1 MKQNIKSLIRRNTQY
16 KETEHNQVYFE
27 IAGALFEAIG
37 RLEEESRGDP
47 STIKG
52 FLQHNRKVIR
62 QYEREFGYRSY
73 SLAKSKPDFDTI
85 CALHQTLK
93 VVKPDVCIPILRGA
107 GELGAT
113 AEFFGYNVLPI
124 EYHSGHITK
133 DRSNN
138 TSNLEKLSGDEK
150 ILLLE
155 DEINGEDQNRRRTY
169 ELVIDNIRKRF
180 KGKGPQI
187 EIFLGS
193 IGIPPIVC
201 GTGHRFLR
209 GEHKNK
215 SISELKKLLEPI
227 FRIHQD
233 GIFFYHDM
241 YSATVDSEPWRI
253 RLIKELAKSKN
264 PYRLIGSF
272 ERDMKRETQISNK

>member
-1 MKQNIKSLIRRNTQY
+1 MKQNIKSLIRRNTQN
-16 KETEHNQVYFE
+16 KETEYNHIYFE
-27 IAGALFEAIG
+27 IAGALFKARK
-37 RLEEESRGDP
+37 RLEEESSENP
-47 STIKG
+47 LIIKS
-52 FLQHNRKVIR
+52 FLQHTRKVIR
-62 QYEREFGYRSY
+62 QYEREFEYESA
-73 SLAKSKPDFDTI
+73 SLKKSKPDFDTI

-107 GELGAT
+107 DELGAT
-113 AEFFGYNVLPI
+113 ADFFGYKVLPI
-124 EYHSGHITK
+124 EYHSGHITD
-133 DRSNN
+133 DRDNN
-138 TSNLEKLSGDEK
+138 TSNLEELSGDEK

-155 DEINGEDQNRRRTY
+155 EEINGRDQNRKRTY
-169 ELVIDNIRKRF
+169 ELVIENIKKGF
-180 KGKGPQI
+180 KGRNLQI

-209 GEHKNK
+209 EEYKNK

-264 PYRLIGSF
+264 PYRLIESF
-272 ERDMKRETQISNK
+272 ERDMKRETPISDN

>member
-1 MKQNIKSLIRRNTQY
+1 MKQNIKSLIRRNTQN
-16 KETEHNQVYFE
+16 KETEYNHIYFE
-27 IAGALFEAIG
+27 IAGALFKARK
-37 RLEEESRGDP
+37 RLEEESSENP
-47 STIKG
+47 LIIKS
-52 FLQHNRKVIR
+52 FLQHTRKVIR
-62 QYEREFGYRSY
+62 QYEREFEYESA
-73 SLAKSKPDFDTI
+73 SLKKSKPDFDTI

-107 GELGAT
+107 DELGAT
-113 AEFFGYNVLPI
+113 ADFFGYKVLPI
-124 EYHSGHITK
+124 EYHSGHITD
-133 DRSNN
+133 DRDNN
-138 TSNLEKLSGDEK
+138 TSNLEELSGDEK

-155 DEINGEDQNRRRTY
+155 EEINGRN
-169 ELVIDNIRKRF
+169 L
-180 KGKGPQI
+180 QI

-209 GEHKNK
+209 EEYKNK

-264 PYRLIGSF
+264 PYRLIESF
-272 ERDMKRETQISNK
+272 ERDMKRETPISDN